1 MINTR
6 NNIAIGILNG
16 GKSTRMGKDKSLV
29 EYNKKPLAEVI
40 YNKALIFSDE
50 IYFLGN
56 SPLPGSI
63 HNPVIVQD
71 KLTPGPLGGIVA
83 LTEIISKGCL
93 MWAIDMP
100 LPDIEDVMTMLSL
113 SDNLTKPV
121 IPYNQQL
128 NLYEP
133 LFAYYPYNLLRN
145 IYLLSHNKTYKS
157 IQSILNALSI
167 EGNAELFEKMENKLK
182 SWNYPIDIIL

>member
-1 MINTR
+1 MINKK
-6 NNIAIGILNG
+6 NDIAIGILNG

-29 EYNKKPLAEVI
+29 EYNKARL
-40 YNKALIFSDE
+40 FSDE

-56 SPLPGSI
+56 SPLPDSI
-63 HNPVIVQD
+63 DNPIIIQD
-71 KLTPGPLGGIVA
+71 KPVPGPLSGILA
-83 LTEIISKGCL
+83 LTEIINKGCL
-93 MWAIDMP
+93 IWAIDMP
-100 LPDIEDVMTMLSL
+100 LPDIEDVVTILSL

-145 IYLLSHNKTYKS
+145 IYSMSHTKTHKS

-167 EGNAELFEKMENKLK
+167 EGDRELFKKLKNKLK